1 MGDAEGKRPDFREMN
16 LAIFR
21 GQDPGGVLWQ
31 PRLEFWYAVNKRR
44 GTLPERYRDAE
55 LLDIYDDCLASVRY
69 FVNPLRVR
77 YRRVKV
83 REEWLDERRL
93 ARVWETPVGTL
104 REVLR
109 YDEWG
114 VSAYP
119 EEYKLKGP
127 EDFRVL
133 EYILQD
139 EEWWWD
145 QEAYQADLERVGHR
159 GAPQFYFRRSPI
171 QGLFIE
177 HMGFENAIYA
187 LHDWPEV
194 VSHYVEVATRA
205 DDALYEVLCSCPAPI
220 LNFGENIDAH
230 MDPPPIWNRHLVPY
244 YRRRIEQLHRAGKFV
259 HIHVD
264 GAMKP
269 LLPHL
274 RACPWDGIEAAT
286 PRPQGDVAL
295 EELKEALGDLVLLD
309 GIPAVYFLP
318 LYPVEELIKCVKRLI
333 ELFHPRLVLG
343 ISDEMPPDGD
353 IERVKL
359 VGELVRELA

>member
-1 MGDAEGKRPDFREMN
+1 MRDAEGGRPDFGEMN

-55 LLDIYDDCLASVRY
+55 LLDIYDNCLASVRY

-77 YRRVKV
+77 YRRVRL

-145 QEAYQADLERVGHR
+145 QEAYRADLERVGHR

-177 HMGFENAIYA
+177 HMGLENAIYA
-187 LHDWPEV
+187 LHDCPEV

-205 DDALYEVLCSCPAPI
+205 DDARHPAQQHV
-220 LNFGENIDAH
+220 FHA
-230 MDPPPIWNRHLVPY
+230 
-244 YRRRIEQLHRAGKFV
+244 HRAGIGIV
-259 HIHVD
+259 DPGIAVGDRGQECPVSMRQEITQSAHIETD
-264 GAMKP
+264 ECGAP
-269 LLPHL
+269 AFFSNGSRLLLAKGPNGKL
-274 RACPWDGIEAAT
+274 T
-286 PRPQGDVAL
+286 PD
-295 EELKEALGDLVLLD
+295 
-309 GIPAVYFLP
+309 
-318 LYPVEELIKCVKRLI
+318 
-333 ELFHPRLVLG
+333 
-343 ISDEMPPDGD
+343 
-353 IERVKL
+353 
-359 VGELVRELA
+359 